1 LTVVDPDGESVADAT
16 VVVSGGT
23 ATLDGV
29 VTDKTGDDGSVDVD
43 VDPSLGPNQDE
54 GTIEI
59 DIKPPPAA
67 GTPTAGPTPTCSSW
81 PTDRAADPIAR
92 PSAPAE
98 RRCSLSLRQRP

>member
-1 LTVVDPDGESVADAT
+1 MSVTELDVAPEPEVMPAGDTDLTLTVVDPDGESVADAT

-59 DIKPPPAA
+59 DIKPPAS
-67 GTPTAGPTPTCSSW
+67 GGY
-81 PTDRAADPIAR
+81 TDRRANTDVLVLAD
-92 PSAPAE
+92 
-98 RRCSLSLRQRP
+98 